1 MEQYVSSFWQKE
13 ILKNVEKGLIML
25 KVHAKERMPKKLLIF
40 IAKISYI
47 MNFMY
52 WSGFFKIK

>member
-52 WSGFFKIK
+52 WSGFLKIK